1 MKLRFYVCPLG
12 PWGALLLG
20 LVAFGLI
27 GFGLIWI
34 GWFWADLNW
43 LVLGL
48 YSAQLFVT
56 TLLHASLRSTK
67 VVLLI
72 VTIIL
77 LIASLIQYDC
87 SYSVLKHCAS
97 YRYAHSLLVRYRSLF
112 GCPHYLYCIVHAL
125 YIRCTHIIVL
135 CTRLCSLYRS
145 HSRVYSLHSLDT
157 QVFAPCLVT
166 IRYTHVSSTDETCVD
181 LKVLNVSMCG
191 T

>member
-1 MKLRFYVCPLG
+1 MLR
-12 PWGALLLG
+12 
-20 LVAFGLI
+20 I
-27 GFGLIWI
+27 I
-34 GWFWADLNW
+34 
-43 LVLGL
+43 
-48 YSAQLFVT
+48 YSPFTLSMSLFVA
-56 TLLHASLRSTK
+56 LMFHVHVLS
-67 VVLLI
+67 VVLR
-72 VTIIL
+72 TP
-77 LIASLIQYDC
+77 
-87 SYSVLKHCAS
+87 SVLKHCAS